1 MMTPTDRK
9 VLACLSG
16 GPRKAAQVGLECF
29 APTGVLPLRQ
39 QNHYTLVA
47 GGHLRR
53 LEKMG
58 LARRIR
64 SGLPPSEKTTWV
76 AEAASEGELF

>member
-1 MMTPTDRK
+1 MLTATDRK

-16 GPRKAAQVGLECF
+16 GPRKAAQVGRECF
-29 APTGVLPLRQ
+29 APVGVLPLRQ

-64 SGLPPSEKTTWV
+64 TGLPPSERTTWAV
-76 AEAASEGELF
+76 VAASEGELF